1 MSSAAVARDTVLCPA
16 PHKNGRRVARPSR
29 SPSPA
34 RRWRRVAGGALVR
47 ARLVDQR
54 PVHRN
59 HRRRLC
65 RRQRHPDRAAC
76 RRVRREVLVTT
87 TSACSAGQLLIRL
100 DARDFLAAL
109 DHAAAVVAAR
119 DAALDSLHAQYALQ
133 QSVIRQQEADLA
145 AKTARAGF
153 TVTDAERYRTL
164 ASTAAGSRQDAQ
176 RATTSEQEARAAV
189 AATTAALDAA
199 RQKLKVLDADVAE
212 ATAAAAQA
220 RSDLATAQLN
230 LGYTDIR
237 APIDGYVG
245 NREAQVGAYVSAGT
259 YLVSIV
265 PAAGLW
271 VDANFKEDQ
280 LARMVPGE
288 SATIAADVLPGH
300 AFHGHVASL
309 APGTGA
315 VFSVIPPENATG
327 NFTKIVQRV
336 PVRVLLDAGDDKL
349 PLLRPGLS
357 ITASVDTR
365 EPGSAPK

>member
-1 MSSAAVARDTVLCPA
+1 MSSAAVARDTVFA
-16 PHKNGRRVARPSR
+16 PPPTRTRRVG
-29 SPSPA
+29 A
-34 RRWRRVAGGALVR
+34 RRLAIAGAALAIAAGGAWYGHDWWTNGRFIETTDDAYVGGNVTPIAPHVGGFVEKVLVE
-47 ARLVDQR
+47 D
-54 PVHRN
+54 N
-59 HRRRLC
+59 E
-65 RRQRHPDRAAC
+65 
-76 RRVRREVLVTT
+76 RVR
-87 TSACSAGQLLIRL
+87 AGQLLIRL

-119 DAALDSLHAQYALQ
+119 DAAIDSLHAQYALQ
-133 QSVIRQQEADLA
+133 QSVIRQQEAELA